1 MPRGHEHDPIV
12 KKKYSLSIYAR
23 FSGQFFLKILLKW
36 DCNGKKDRCAV
47 FGCNNDHRFVEKY
60 MVKEHSVSSEV
71 RFCSCKDPRPLATWT
86 RLLSRKGF
94 KVNKN
99 AKVCSNHFKFGGRP
113 VDSHPHPTFFL
124 KGYNRE
130 IVTRKRKAPIDR
142 LPVQPIRSKKKK
154 WETDSIQREKKRNNI
169 VDTPKKL
176 LWSFTVVYIY
186 REKGDHYYIQTRHND
201 LFSHYNLILG
211 KP

>member
-1 MPRGHEHDPIV
+1 M
-12 KKKYSLSIYAR
+12 
-23 FSGQFFLKILLKW
+23 
-36 DCNGKKDRCAV
+36 GKKIVVPCLDVIMITVLSR
-47 FGCNNDHRFVEKY
+47 HIWWK
-60 MVKEHSVSSEV
+60 SIPVSSEV
-71 RFCSCKDPRPLATWT
+71 RFCSCKEPRPLATWT

-99 AKVCSNHFKFGGRP
+99 AKVCSNHFKFCGRT

-124 KGYNRE
+124 KGYYRE

-142 LPVQPIRSKKKK
+142 LPVQPIRTEKKKSD
-154 WETDSIQREKKRNNI
+154 TDSIQREKKRNNI

-176 LWSFTVVYIY
+176 LWSFGCSIY

-201 LFSHYNLILG
+201 IFSHYNLILA
-211 KP
+211 KRYEKNCPEKRA